1 MKLKLIPLLLAV
13 VGSSAILFGGWFAYH
28 SVAMESPL
36 NQALNGTP
44 GVESSEAKIGNKV
57 VFNVKLN
64 PQAQLSEIV
73 HEIEKRA
80 ADISGDREV
89 QIHVDSN
96 SSSELEAWWSRA
108 LFDVA
113 QAMETSRYA
122 SIPVSLEEK
131 AGLVQ
136 GLKVESQMDEK
147 NVYVKLTQGEYA
159 KFVILPRTPAK
170 MGVWPNE

>member
-1 MKLKLIPLLLAV
+1 MKLKLIPLLLAI

-36 NQALNGTP
+36 NQALNGSP
-44 GVESSEAKIGNKV
+44 GVESSEAKIGSKV

-73 HEIEKRA
+73 HELEKRA
-80 ADISGDREV
+80 AEISGDREV
-89 QIHVDSN
+89 QINIDSN
-96 SSSELEAWWSRA
+96 SSPELESWWSRA

-113 QAMETSRYA
+113 QAMETSKYA

-131 AGLVQ
+131 AGQLA
-136 GLKVESQMDEK
+136 GLKVQSDMDEK
-147 NVYVKLTQGEYA
+147 NVYVKLTQGEFV
-159 KFVILPRTPAK
+159 KFVILPRNPAK